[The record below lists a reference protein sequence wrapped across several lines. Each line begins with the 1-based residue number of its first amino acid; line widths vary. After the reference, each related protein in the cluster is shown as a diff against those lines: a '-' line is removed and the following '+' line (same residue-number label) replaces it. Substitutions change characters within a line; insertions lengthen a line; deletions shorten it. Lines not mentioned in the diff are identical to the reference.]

1 MPQFEYTPYWR
12 LDRVD
17 TTEKKETWK
26 KNLSSMKSSL
36 QKSYDFKTIVQ
47 EESKLIEGLKS
58 TKQDYVVFA
67 DYRRNEGRR
76 RFEDVKKLIDD
87 ALARID
93 CCNSDDALLVYF
105 RTLKSVS
112 KQTRWAKV
120 LESLSKYSQ

>member
-1 MPQFEYTPYWR
+1 
-12 LDRVD
+12 VD
-17 TTEKKETWK
+17 ITEKKETWK
-26 KNLSSMKSSL
+26 NNLTTMKSNL

-58 TKQDYVVFA
+58 TKRDYLVFA

-76 RFEDVKKLIDD
+76 RFEDVKNLIDD
-87 ALARID
+87 ALAKID
-93 CCNSDDALLVYF
+93 CCDSDDALLVYF

-120 LESLSKYSQ
+120 LESLSEYHQ